1 MLRQLPTIR
10 QTARNPNQLINSPL
24 MIALKLS
31 LPIIL
36 ISALSVYGEKAS
48 EIDAPASFTMNCQ
61 ACHMLDKVQVGP
73 SLVEIAEIYP
83 KSKLEAFIQ
92 WCHKPGKK
100 RAHMPAMPA
109 MVHIPIEDLNSIYD
123 YIRKVTIGVDKVAP
137 PTTDPYP
144 DTERPRIIRHKLP
157 NTGVASIAI
166 ALPTEKLHNIIW
178 DTDKCR
184 LRYISSGKIDSWP
197 HVRASGASSV
207 KVGTIIYKE
216 DTPLFKSEKTQFLGY
231 HLSKQGLPALIY
243 TIEGKKLTETISLE
257 DNVITRT
264 IKGTPVLPDHALILN
279 SNSKVE
285 TKYSRQ
291 NQTLTITHRQL

>member
-1 MLRQLPTIR
+1 MT
-10 QTARNPNQLINSPL
+10 
-24 MIALKLS
+24 LKLS

-36 ISALSVYGEKAS
+36 ISTLSVYGEKANKI
-48 EIDAPASFTMNCQ
+48 EAPASFTMNCA
-61 ACHMLDKVQVGP
+61 ACHLLNKVQVGP

-83 KSKLEAFIQ
+83 ESKREAFIE

-109 MVHIPIEDLNSIYD
+109 MVHIPKEDLNPIYD
-123 YIRKVTIGVDKVAP
+123 YIRKVTIGVDKVVAP
-137 PTTDPYP
+137 KTDPYP

-157 NTGVASIAI
+157 DTGVSSMAI
-166 ALPTEKLHNIIW
+166 ALPTDKLHNIIW

-197 HVRASGASSV
+197 HVKASGASPV

-216 DTPLFKSEKTQFLGY
+216 ETPLFTSETTQFLGY
-231 HLSKQGLPALIY
+231 HVSKEGLPALIY
-243 TIEGKKLTETISLE
+243 TVDGKKLTETITIE

-264 IKGTPVLPDHALILN
+264 ITGASSLPEHALIQN

-285 TKYSRQ
+285 TKSSRK